1 MSPAGE
7 PRRPIRVLVVD
18 DCPDVRHGLK
28 AILGP
33 HRDVEVVGEAGHG
46 LEAVAVAAELRPNV
60 VLMDV
65 QMPRM
70 DGIEATQLIKRRMP
84 ETKVLFLTLILDD
97 FLLKY
102 ADREELLR
110 AIRNLAPAA

>member
-1 MSPAGE
+1 
-7 PRRPIRVLVVD
+7 
-18 DCPDVRHGLK
+18 
-28 AILGP
+28 
-33 HRDVEVVGEAGHG
+33 
-46 LEAVAVAAELRPNV
+46 
-60 VLMDV
+60 
-65 QMPRM
+65 MPRM

-84 ETKVLFLTLILDD
+84 ETKVLFLTLILDYREEAIAAGADD